1 MAFDIS
7 KAFGDLAPKGAIRT
21 IITEIELHLI
31 DNNPKNYYS
40 MDGIAELAENI
51 RMFGLMEPL
60 IVKPTA
66 DGRYMLIS
74 GHRRRAALRMLAEE
88 GYYPDGMHHKIDCIL
103 HEGPVNLP
111 GLESLERMEAGVK
124 LWEELKLLAANADT
138 RVMSSADKAME
149 VRRIR
154 EIFKALAQLGYKAPG
169 RTRDQIAETA
179 KISASRVARLD
190 VIDKGLKDQRLRNA
204 WLKGDLKET
213 SAYEV
218 ARFPEEV
225 QRHLMDSQ
233 VRYVCEISSEEA
245 AAFMPAVEADLR
257 QVKHLP
263 TEDDAD
269 AETGKASRN
278 VSTEDTISD
287 VSTSD
292 TISAAA
298 DNRFREKWEADRERI
313 RAIME
318 KEDDEFFEMLHEVKD
333 MFFPKLDALNSRQE
347 GIERLKDRFGK
358 PHCGGTRDWGHYD
371 CSPKGVYLRRDGA
384 PTGIARTWTDVYDM
398 LCTIA
403 LNDEAV
409 KAEAPE
415 PKESTADTAAEWQRT
430 EIPPKEGRYLCL
442 VDMNTTT
449 LHEQRCDWK
458 NGVWICYGQP
468 IHDMFKVVAWYPLP
482 EEAPRPRWWAQE
494 IEDEEEE
501 EKADVRRLDKSFAD
515 LCGRRTL

>member
-88 GYYPDGMHHKIDCIL
+88 GYYPDGMHQKIDCIL

-111 GLESLERMEAGVK
+111 GLESLEKMEAGVK

-225 QRHLMDSQ
+225 QRHLLDSQ
-233 VRYVCEISSEEA
+233 VRYVCGISSEEA
-245 AAFMPAVEADLR
+245 AAFMPAIQADLE
-257 QVKHLP
+257 QVKRLP
-263 TEDDAD
+263 AEDDAD

-278 VSTEDTISD
+278 VSTEDTKAEPPKIDASGNIEWD
-287 VSTSD
+287 S
-292 TISAAA
+292 SAYLEQ
-298 DNRFREKWEADRERI
+298 RQ
-313 RAIME
+313 
-318 KEDDEFFEMLHEVKD
+318 KEDDEFFEMLFDIRDQYFRE
-333 MFFPKLDALNSRQE
+333 LGALNDRRE
-347 GIERLKDRFGK
+347 GIEKLKQTFK
-358 PHCGGTRDWGHYD
+358 NNGGVTASGQWYD
-371 CSPKGVYLRRDGA
+371 GSPKGLRLRKRKEKLDI
-384 PTGIARTWTDVYDM
+384 TRTWTDVYDM

-403 LNDEAV
+403 LNDEAL
-409 KAEAPE
+409 KAEDPE

-430 EIPPKEGRYLCL
+430 DIPPKEGRYLCL
-442 VDMNTTT
+442 VDMNTAT

-482 EEAPRPRWWAQE
+482 EEAPRPRWWVQE

-501 EKADVRRLDKSFAD
+501 ED
-515 LCGRRTL
+515 G